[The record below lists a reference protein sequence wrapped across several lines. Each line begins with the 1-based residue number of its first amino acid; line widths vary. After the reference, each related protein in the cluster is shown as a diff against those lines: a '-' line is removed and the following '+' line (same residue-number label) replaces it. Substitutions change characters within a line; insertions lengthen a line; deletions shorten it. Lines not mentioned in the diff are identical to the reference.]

1 MFMNRN
7 PTSAMFH
14 IANKSLIS
22 DSSGGETLLITKPKI
37 PCLGGFIEMVVPI
50 KTTMYH
56 DSKGR

>member
-37 PCLGGFIEMVVPI
+37 PCLGGFIDMVVLI
-50 KTTMYH
+50 KNDH
-56 DSKGR
+56 AP